1 MKFFPK
7 TIFFAFLSVASLS
20 SCSVFRSDVNSNNP
34 VIAEQAQ
41 RVEGLERDIDSQE
54 RIVDAEKAKLKSMEY
69 QLKAAKQELKARK
82 L

>member
-1 MKFFPK
+1 MKFLSK
-7 TIFFAFLSVASLS
+7 TILLASLSIASLS

-34 VIAEQAQ
+34 VVAEQAR
-41 RVEGLERDIDSQE
+41 RVQDLESEIDSQE